1 MTPSKTFD
9 LPPLCGQETFYRF
22 GPFTLL
28 PNQHLL
34 LKNGS
39 RIVLGGR
46 ALDLLVALT
55 ERAGELVEKTE
66 LMARAWPRV
75 IVEECNLR
83 AQIVALRRV
92 LVDDTGFNYIVTVPG
107 RGYRF
112 VMPEDAASS
121 EPVPATERTGV
132 PALVSEL
139 VGRQALL
146 DTLASNLR
154 QRRLV
159 TLAGPGGIGKSSVAL
174 ALLNGEMAARFE
186 HLHYLDASRLGEQE
200 KLAERIAALLNLE
213 QSLTQTA
220 SAARPA
226 SQRSLLLLDNCDH
239 HLDAVASAVQ
249 WLLRWVPGC
258 HVLVTSREPLNVE
271 GEVVRRV
278 EPLDYPEPGQPLTLE
293 QALDYTAV
301 RLLVERMTA
310 HDTGFVLQETDLE
323 PMVRICR
330 TLEGNPLALDIVAAR
345 VRACGLRDLP
355 QLLDRSGYL
364 QMKGRRTAD
373 PRHGSLA
380 ALLDW
385 SYAALSATE
394 QALLRQL
401 SVFRASFT
409 LGEVRAVVAGANEQD
424 DLLSLIEQLV
434 DKSLLQIRKQ
444 ASARR
449 YCMSE
454 ITRAYAQQ
462 KLEAAGE
469 AKAASARYANHYMR
483 LLKDAGSQLGGEA
496 RLVMETELTRPAA
509 VTRQAGERS
518 RAQPHLDVLRL
529 SVS

>member
-1 MTPSKTFD
+1 MTPSNTFD
-9 LPPLCGQETFYRF
+9 LPPTCGQETFYRF

-34 LKNGS
+34 LKNGA

-112 VMPEDAASS
+112 VMPEDASSS
-121 EPVPATERTGV
+121 EPTTRAERSGV

-139 VGRQALL
+139 VGRQTML
-146 DTLASNLR
+146 DTLASDLHE
-154 QRRLV
+154 RRLV
-159 TLAGPGGIGKSSVAL
+159 TLTGPGGIGKSSVAL
-174 ALLNGEMAARFE
+174 ALLNGEAAARFDQ
-186 HLHYLDASRLGEQE
+186 LHYLDASRLGEQDS
-200 KLAERIAALLNLE
+200 LAERIAALLSPD
-213 QSLTQTA
+213 QSLAQ
-220 SAARPA
+220 SAANRA
-226 SQRSLLLLDNCDH
+226 AGTRSLLLLDNCDH
-239 HLDAVASAVQ
+239 RLDAVASTAQ
-249 WLLRWVPGC
+249 MLLRWVPGC
-258 HVLVTSREPLNVE
+258 HLLITSREPLNVE

-278 EPLDYPEPGQPLTLE
+278 GPLAYPDPGQPLSLE
-293 QALDYTAV
+293 QALDHSAV

-310 HDTGFVLQETDLE
+310 HDTGFLLQETDLD
-323 PMVRICR
+323 PMLRICR
-330 TLEGNPLALDIVAAR
+330 KLEGNPLALDIVAAR
-345 VRACGLRDLP
+345 VHACGLRDLP
-355 QLLDRSGYL
+355 QLLDRPCYL

-385 SYAALSATE
+385 SYNALQPAE
-394 QALLRQL
+394 QALLLQV

-409 LGEVRAVVAGANEQD
+409 LSEVRAVVAGANEQD

-434 DKSLLQIRKQ
+434 DKSLLHIRKQ

-483 LLKDAGSQLGGEA
+483 LLKDAGSQLAAETGQV
-496 RLVMETELTRPAA
+496 LETELARPGAA
-509 VTRQAGERS
+509 PRQAGERA